1 MLGNKKSTVTVSG
14 KTTLISRDTVV
25 LGDLRFSGTV
35 DVEGLVQGNLIAEA
49 GKDALVRIVEK
60 GRVEG
65 EIRSPSVIVNGEV
78 EGNVYASKHLELA
91 PKARVKG
98 NVFYAL
104 MEMAAG
110 SEVKGVVDLPALLA
124 ALDAIGADP
133 VLAPEVFSAANAA
146 DGPAEAAR
154 RIVEATRR
162 VVGA

>member
-104 MEMAAG
+104 M
-110 SEVKGVVDLPALLA
+110 
-124 ALDAIGADP
+124 
-133 VLAPEVFSAANAA
+133 
-146 DGPAEAAR
+146 
-154 RIVEATRR
+154 
-162 VVGA
+162 